1 MMGYQPEMT
10 DMSDPSRT
18 PDPEPDPEPDQDA
31 EPPDSGIEGPVHP
44 DDPAEGPA

>member
-10 DMSDPSRT
+10 DMSDPSRL
-18 PDPEPDPEPDQDA
+18 PDPEPDQDA
-31 EPPDSGIEGPVHP
+31 ESPDSGIEGPVHP